1 MTISVPWT
9 RLIRFKAKETGD
21 IHLGEPVD
29 ERVDVGLALKKGET
43 VLAKELLASSILDTS
58 ATFGDRVLTVA
69 ALECPLRARADTLG
83 IYCYGIN
90 YKAHAAEAKITVGPR
105 PTSFIKPVTA
115 LNGPWPSPI
124 KVPKVGQDKGLDY
137 EAELA
142 VIIGKAARDVTEE
155 TALDYVLGYTACND
169 VSTRTNQV
177 NNVHWCIGKGL
188 DSFCPIGPAVLSQYA
203 IKDPAS
209 LYIEGRR
216 NGTLKQKSELRYESM
231 PLRQTLPG

>member
-9 RLIRFKAKETGD
+9 RLVRFRAQETGD

-29 ERVDVGLALKKGET
+29 QHVDVGLALKNGET

-58 ATFGDRVLTVA
+58 AAFGDRVLTVA
-69 ALECPLRARADTLG
+69 ELACPLRKRADTLG

-90 YKAHAAEAKITVGPR
+90 YKAHAAEAKITVGER
-105 PTSFIKPVTA
+105 PSSFIKPVTA

-124 KVPKVGQDKGLDY
+124 KVPKAGQDKGLDY

-142 VIIGKAARDVTEE
+142 VIIGKDARDLTEE
-155 TALDYVLGYTACND
+155 NALDHVLGYTACND
-169 VSTRTNQV
+169 VSTRVNQF

-188 DSFCPIGPAVLSQYA
+188 DSFCPIGPVVLSHEA

-216 NGTLKQKSELRYESM
+216 NGVLKQKSELR
-231 PLRQTLPG
+231 